1 MKITQIEQLEKSW
14 TYVKRQCYSI
24 VITTESSLE
33 TLVVLAVISKYAEPD
48 GVAVQ
53 VGHKKY

>member
-14 TYVKRQCYSI
+14 TYVKR
-24 VITTESSLE
+24 SLE